1 MVVIVILILFIFL
14 LMMTPWRQL
23 SNSVRIW
30 AIVACFN
37 ALVFFSMPTTP
48 ATSPWRPVVGR
59 VLAASAAVSL
69 SLAVLGVV
77 IQRRQTA
84 EREARAPLLAPLII
98 GALPALFYIF
108 FWVIGPLY

>member
-23 SNSVRIW
+23 SNSVRLW
-30 AIVACFN
+30 ALVACFN

-48 ATSPWRPVVGR
+48 ATSPWRPVIGR

-69 SLAVLGVV
+69 SLGVLGIVL
-77 IQRRQTA
+77 QRRQT
-84 EREARAPLLAPLII
+84 REPRARAALLPPLII
-98 GALPALFYIF
+98 GTLPALFYVF